1 MQSLW
6 YNYTIRQNY
15 FYVSQHIL
23 GQLWTQKCFW
33 KWKIKICYWFIVSGI
48 SQGQKPK
55 WWNQRNAF
63 FLVPLTLMNQQKEF
77 LQEMS
82 MKLHTFVNVI
92 RQNPDYK
99 TDACL
104 IGKYTPSY
112 ISGYHLAELHLML
125 GVTWSQCT
133 LGNVIQLLS
142 PREKG

>member
-1 MQSLW
+1 MVQLYYKAKLFLRITARIGAAVDTKVFLEVKNKNLLLIYCIW
-6 YNYTIRQNY
+6 YKPRTETKM
-15 FYVSQHIL
+15 VKSK
-23 GQLWTQKCFW
+23 KCFL
-33 KWKIKICYWFIVSGI
+33 
-48 SQGQKPK
+48 
-55 WWNQRNAF
+55 
-63 FLVPLTLMNQQKEF
+63 LVPLTLMNQQKEF

-125 GVTWSQCT
+125 GVT
-133 LGNVIQLLS
+133 
-142 PREKG
+142 